1 MQMGSIKTFL
11 GKLRQDS
18 SLFMKGTLLS
28 FRTLC
33 AGSRDTFRNK
43 SDKDVLFCGNG
54 PSLSHVDLKKARDKG
69 MEIACVNFF
78 PANNKDFF
86 EVRPQYLFLMDQD
99 FFKYCDNYPEG
110 SSRSLQFGKLYDH
123 LKKVDW
129 NLEII
134 VPQGS
139 RLPIQNEYI
148 KVTPISKYTCYGDGA
163 TRFLDMLY
171 RHDLVL
177 LGAQNVAIAAVFFLL
192 NRTTGTIYLTGVD
205 MTEYKN
211 LIVDENNDAFMVNIH
226 SYGTIKRSTDHV
238 IKKGEFYKLLG
249 YYQRMFE
256 QFYYLSKYAKR
267 LNRTIINLTL
277 ESHIDVFDKKI
288 IRELE
293 ADRSE

>member
-1 MQMGSIKTFL
+1 MSGIKRIL
-11 GKLRQDS
+11 NNMRQAS
-18 SLFMKGTLLS
+18 SLFWKGTFLS
-28 FRTLC
+28 VRTLC
-33 AGSRDTFRNK
+33 AGDRDKFRNK

-54 PSLSHVDLKKARDKG
+54 PSLSHVDLKKARNRG

-78 PANNKDFF
+78 PANNKVFF

-99 FFKYCDNYPEG
+99 FFKYTDNHPGSNEG
-110 SSRSLQFGKLYDH
+110 SLRFGKLYDN

-139 RLPIQNEYI
+139 RLPIHNECI

-192 NRTTGTIYLTGVD
+192 HRTTGTIYLTGVD

-226 SYGTIKRSTDHV
+226 NYGTIKRSTDHV

-256 QFYYLSKYAKR
+256 QFYYLSRYAKR

-293 ADRSE
+293 ADGADD